1 MFYKINFEAITL
13 TQKANL
19 NENLLEK
26 ADLNEKS
33 RKLQFKKIIK
43 IN

>member
-1 MFYKINFEAITL
+1 MKNISIFYKISFEAITL

-26 ADLNEKS
+26 AHLNEKS
-33 RKLQFKKIIK
+33 RKL
-43 IN
+43 